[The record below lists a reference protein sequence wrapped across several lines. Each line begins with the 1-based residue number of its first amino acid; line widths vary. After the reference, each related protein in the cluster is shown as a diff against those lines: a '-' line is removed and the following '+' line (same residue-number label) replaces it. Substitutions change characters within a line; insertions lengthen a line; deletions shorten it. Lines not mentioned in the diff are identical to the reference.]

1 MICTALTTLGL
12 SVDQLMTGDM
22 AFDEPHEYLNVR
34 QVVAYHHGKEMAID
48 NMLASGNAYSHQPEH
63 SDHLLRTIMDLG
75 MTAERKDMR
84 SMTVWERDLA
94 QALADRKRGRV
105 DG

>member
-1 MICTALTTLGL
+1 
-12 SVDQLMTGDM
+12 
-22 AFDEPHEYLNVR
+22 
-34 QVVAYHHGKEMAID
+34 
-48 NMLASGNAYSHQPEH
+48 
-63 SDHLLRTIMDLG
+63 MDLG